1 MNSLDSNRLIV
12 QQKIQYKSNNK
23 HLTSWIGATILIC
36 VVVYLSH
43 KYVSKRNKLK
53 NNELYYY

>member
-1 MNSLDSNRLIV
+1 MNSLDSNRILV
-12 QQKIQYKSNNK
+12 QQKLQHKNNK
-23 HLTSWIGATILIC
+23 HMTTWIGVTVLVC
-36 VVVYLSH
+36 VVAYLSH